1 MNYWPAEPA
10 NLSECATPFFDLVDS
25 QLPAWRDATSK
36 SKEFKLANG
45 QPARRGFAIRTSH
58 NIFGGMGW
66 NWDKTANAWYC
77 LHFWEHCA
85 FTGDREFLRTTAY
98 PIMKETCQFWEDHL
112 KTEPD
117 GRLVVPHAWSPEHGP
132 VEDGVSYS
140 QEIVWNLF
148 DNYVAAADVLGIDK
162 EYRDKIAAMRDKLAT
177 PGVGSWGQLLE
188 WMHEQH
194 IPKSPELD
202 TPNDHHRHTSHL
214 FAVYP
219 GHQIDLTNT
228 PALAAAA
235 KVSLDAR
242 GDTGDVREWSFA
254 WRTALFARLGDG
266 DSAHR
271 QMQQLLSDRNTCP
284 NLFGLHPPMQIDG
297 NFGITAAVCEMLL
310 QSQDGTLHLLP
321 ALPKAWSAGKATGL
335 CARGGFVVD
344 LQWKDG
350 KLIAATI
357 LSKRGNPLR
366 ISYGGKTTELKLE
379 RGERTT
385 WTPGG

>member
-1 MNYWPAEPA
+1 M
-10 NLSECATPFFDLVDS
+10 
-25 QLPAWRDATSK
+25 
-36 SKEFKLANG
+36 
-45 QPARRGFAIRTSH
+45 
-58 NIFGGMGW
+58 
-66 NWDKTANAWYC
+66 
-77 LHFWEHCA
+77 
-85 FTGDREFLRTTAY
+85 
-98 PIMKETCQFWEDHL
+98 
-112 KTEPD
+112 
-117 GRLVVPHAWSPEHGP
+117 
-132 VEDGVSYS
+132 
-140 QEIVWNLF
+140 
-148 DNYVAAADVLGIDK
+148 
-162 EYRDKIAAMRDKLAT
+162 
-177 PGVGSWGQLLE
+177 
-188 WMHEQH
+188 
-194 IPKSPELD
+194 
-202 TPNDHHRHTSHL
+202 
-214 FAVYP
+214 
-219 GHQIDLTNT
+219 
-228 PALAAAA
+228 
-235 KVSLDAR
+235 SLDAR